1 MRFTFEDHSAK
12 EFLDVTPETMDYNTH
27 VLDIVNGLKW
37 TSDDYVYFQNIISK
51 IDSKMSSPE
60 SSLVL
65 NSLFDQRYFKS
76 AADNVKSPSEKFL
89 GAVLWRKNSSYFDYV
104 SFPKLLKD
112 YKRNE
117 IKQCLGL
124 TFTDYLALTPY
135 EKMEIDKFS
144 AEWSKE
150 MAKIM
155 QQQQSE
161 SDDRMKDYKRTMEK
175 AVKQQS
181 NVGIGDVTN
190 ALNPLGDD

>member
-1 MRFTFEDHSAK
+1 
-12 EFLDVTPETMDYNTH
+12 MDYKTH

-37 TSDDYVYFQNIISK
+37 NSDDYVYFQDIISK

-65 NSLFDQRYFKS
+65 KTLFDQRYFKS
-76 AADNVKSPSEKFL
+76 AAENVKSPAEKFL
-89 GAVLWRKNSSYFDYV
+89 GSVLWRKNSSYFDYV
-104 SFPKLLKD
+104 SYPKLLKD

-124 TFTDYLALTPY
+124 TFNDYLALTPY

-144 AEWSKE
+144 AEWSQE

-155 QQQQSE
+155 QQQQNE
-161 SDDRMKDYKRTMEK
+161 SDDRMKDYKKSMEK
-175 AVKQQS
+175 ATRQQS
-181 NVGIGDVTN
+181 NVTASDGLN
-190 ALNPLGDD
+190 MLNPLGDDT